1 MAAGRNIEKYIS
13 YNLGY
18 FSNQYMFPG
27 VSLAE
32 EFIDAIVFMI
42 WPRSDPKSK
51 MAAIRRGQN
60 RRSYD

>member
-27 VSLAE
+27 ISLAE
-32 EFIDAIVFMI
+32 EFIAAIVFYDLTSF
-42 WPRSDPKSK
+42 WPQIQDGGHPAGSKSSQ
-51 MAAIRRGQN
+51 A
-60 RRSYD
+60 